1 MDPGRVGQHGLEIVL
16 AVCQIF
22 CVHRE
27 PVGKRIT
34 AAIELADDPA
44 GSPPD
49 PQPTGRTLSQGW
61 SRTRRLLRQRAPS
74 LPPVPRDSA
83 SRIREPV
90 GLAQRGR
97 PPRRRRPVEPPCRHR
112 SPRRP
117 RIRADGHRDSNA
129 ARVELFHK
137 GRSLGTKPTDTIGY
151 VAWTAPFVDGDNK
164 LTARAITPAGKR
176 LTDRATVRFTYHAPQ
191 LADPEVPF
199 RRRVRALP
207 TGLLRPR

>member
-1 MDPGRVGQHGLEIVL
+1 M
-16 AVCQIF
+16 C
-22 CVHRE
+22 C
-27 PVGKRIT
+27 
-34 AAIELADDPA
+34 
-44 GSPPD
+44 
-49 PQPTGRTLSQGW
+49 
-61 SRTRRLLRQRAPS
+61 
-74 LPPVPRDSA
+74 LP
-83 SRIREPV
+83 
-90 GLAQRGR
+90 RG
-97 PPRRRRPVEPPCRHR
+97 

-117 RIRADGHRDSNA
+117 RDARLHRRGGALDLPAAALIADSFDWRVLFWTSATLDVVAAALVDHLMQAWHSVDVLHVAAAQWNHRAGIGPRGARGYEQTVTVYSNA